1 MRKIIV
7 LFTSILIFSA
17 AGNAQLWKMRRVEVG
32 GGPGITQF
40 YGDIGGFSRGEN
52 MIGFKDF
59 SFRHTRINLNMN
71 IRYRVLNNV
80 SARVNFNFGSFH
92 STDVRGSNEGRDFE
106 SGTVFFEPS
115 VLAEYYYLKNK
126 GENSF
131 LSLKGRGTPFMSFF
145 STLDCYVF
153 TGVGSLSYKVKPNA
167 ALASK
172 LQETK
177 GITPVVPFGLGANI
191 MYTPHINLGVELG
204 GRFTSSDNIEG
215 YTSEYS
221 QKNDTYFFFNF
232 MFVYKMKTS
241 IKGMPAF

>member
-1 MRKIIV
+1 MKIIV
-7 LFTSILIFSA
+7 LFTSFLIFSA
-17 AGNAQLWKMRRVEVG
+17 AGNAQLWKMRRVEIG
-32 GGPGITQF
+32 GGPGTTQF

-59 SFRHTRINLNMN
+59 SFRQTRYNLNMN
-71 IRYRVLNNV
+71 VRYRVINNV

-92 STDVRGSNEGRDFE
+92 STDIRGSNEGRGYE
-106 SGTVFFEPS
+106 SKSTFFEPS

-131 LSLKGRGTPFMSFF
+131 LSLKGRNTSFRTFF
-145 STLDCYVF
+145 STMDCYVF

-177 GITPVVPFGLGANI
+177 GITPVIPFGLGANI
-191 MYTPHINLGVELG
+191 MYSPAINLGLELG
-204 GRFTSSDNIEG
+204 GRYAFSDNLEG
-215 YTSEYS
+215 YTSIYS
-221 QKNDTYFFFNF
+221 QRNDIYFFFNF
-232 MFVYKMKTS
+232 MVVYRIKTS
-241 IKGMPAF
+241 EKGMSSF